1 MKTALVLGAG
11 GFIGSH
17 MVKRLKSEGYWVRG
31 VDLKY
36 PEFSKTQADEFIC
49 MDLRDPDVMRR
60 VIRTT
65 GRNGGYYAQIVDKFL
80 EPFDEIYQFAAD
92 MGGAGYIFTGENDAD
107 IMHNSASIN
116 LNLLNEQL
124 QWNQYKETNHTKIFY
139 SSSACMYPLH
149 NQLDPNNPDCREE
162 SAYPANP
169 DSEYGWEKLFSER
182 LYLAYHNNYNIPVR
196 IARYHN
202 IYGPE
207 GTWEGGKEKAPA
219 AICRKVANSCDE
231 DSIEVWG
238 DGLQTRSFLYID
250 ECIEATRRLMESEC
264 TKPLNIGS
272 EEMVTI
278 NQLVDIAAKVAGKKI
293 TKIYV
298 DGPTGV
304 RGRNSNNDL
313 VREELLWD
321 YFMTLEEGIK
331 KTYDWIRWQVSK
343 QIYSEAAEV

>member
-1 MKTALVLGAG
+1 MDKKTALVLGAG

-17 MVKRLKSEGYWVRG
+17 MVKRLRSEGYWVRG

-36 PEFSKTQADEFIC
+36 PDFTMSAADEFIQD
-49 MDLRDPDVMRR
+49 DLRDVGLVARALDVEGD
-60 VIRTT
+60 T
-65 GRNGGYYAQIVDKFL
+65 
-80 EPFDEIYQFAAD
+80 FDEIYQFAAD
-92 MGGAGYIFTGENDAD
+92 MGGAGYIFTDEHSAD
-107 IMHNSASIN
+107 IMHNSATIN
-116 LNLLNEQL
+116 LNVLNEQVAL
-124 QWNQYKETNHTKIFY
+124 NRLLGVNKTKIFY
-139 SSSACMYPLH
+139 SSSACMYPEH
-149 NQLDPNNPDCREE
+149 NQLDPDNPDCREE

-182 LYLAYHNNYNIPVR
+182 LYLAYHHNYNIPVR

-202 IYGPE
+202 IFGPE

-219 AICRKVANSCDE
+219 AICRKVANACDE

-250 ECIEATRRLMESEC
+250 ECIEATRRLMDSEC

-293 TKIYV
+293 TKVYV

-313 VREELLWD
+313 VREELMWD

-331 KTYDWIRWQVSK
+331 KTYEWIRWQVSK
-343 QIYSEAAEV
+343 QIYAEVE